1 MTPQKINT
9 LSLVT
14 STCDVKTGREQNLD
28 GTFTADPRSY
38 CLNTQNSRIRLVYGK
53 SPHSV
58 RFLEGQIR
66 WSSTYSPL
74 PLLLFLS
81 KVHVK
86 LVFFWHTHPVSFATC
101 LAHARLPHAT
111 NSPLILYNL
120 RFAKSEVKL
129 KCLIS
134 ICIPREWKTSEIF
147 GHNRQKIYFKGE
159 LTKQLDSINFL
170 RGIKGTSPKWNFYGT
185 SLN

>member
-86 LVFFWHTHPVSFATC
+86 LVFFWHTHLF
-101 LAHARLPHAT
+101 H
-111 NSPLILYNL
+111 SPRAWHTHVFLTP
-120 RFAKSEVKL
+120 RTRHSFAKSEVKL

>member
-86 LVFFWHTHPVSFATC
+86 LVFFWHTHLF
-101 LAHARLPHAT
+101 H
-111 NSPLILYNL
+111 SPRAWHTHVFLTP
-120 RFAKSEVKL
+120 RTRHSFAKSEVKL
-129 KCLIS
+129 KCLIY
-134 ICIPREWKTSEIF
+134 IPREWKTSEIF

-170 RGIKGTSPKWNFYGT
+170 RGIKGTSPKWNFLRYE
-185 SLN
+185 S

>member
-74 PLLLFLS
+74 PPTTVFEQGARETSLLLT
-81 KVHVK
+81 
-86 LVFFWHTHPVSFATC
+86 HTSVSFATR

-170 RGIKGTSPKWNFYGT
+170 RGIKGTSPKWNFLRYE
-185 SLN
+185 S

>member
-86 LVFFWHTHPVSFATC
+86 LVFFWHTHLF
-101 LAHARLPHAT
+101 H
-111 NSPLILYNL
+111 SPRAWHTHVFLTP
-120 RFAKSEVKL
+120 RTRHSFAKSEVKL

-170 RGIKGTSPKWNFYGT
+170 RGIKGTSPKWNFLRYE
-185 SLN
+185 S